1 METMTP
7 SDNLRRRLAILDRIY
22 DLYEEFLKSFNLAYE
37 LRCSSCC
44 TGNLTMTT
52 LEGYSI
58 LARAGNHKLNMLLE
72 NVRAVANSPWFKPQ
86 ITINRIAELC
96 RNGKPVLDEIIGPSW
111 GTCPLLTD
119 NACPI
124 YPLRPFGCRC
134 MVSNLDCRKTGHAQI
149 DAFILT
155 INNLFLQYIEHIDP
169 YGDTGSLIDILIY
182 FDQPTLLETFQ
193 RKMTITEYAGLALN
207 RPIPA
212 LMVPPEHRHR
222 VQPILQRLQLLDQT

>member
-7 SDNLRRRLAILDRIY
+7 ADNLRCRLAILDRIY
-22 DLYEEFLKSFNLAYE
+22 DLYEEFLKPFNLACE

-44 TGNLTMTT
+44 TCNLTMTT

-72 NVRAVANSPWFKPQ
+72 NVRAVANSPWFKRQ
-86 ITINRIAELC
+86 ITINGIAELC

-111 GTCPLLTD
+111 GTCPRLTD

-134 MVSNLDCRKTGHAQI
+134 MVSNLDCRKNWTRSGRCIHSDHQQFVFTVYRA
-149 DAFILT
+149 
-155 INNLFLQYIEHIDP
+155 HR
-169 YGDTGSLIDILIY
+169 
-182 FDQPTLLETFQ
+182 LL
-193 RKMTITEYAGLALN
+193 R
-207 RPIPA
+207 
-212 LMVPPEHRHR
+212 RHG
-222 VQPILQRLQLLDQT
+222 QLDRHSDLL